1 MWRRWRSGKSFS
13 VAKDSQSQWDFGE
26 LFPEEETRD
35 VFTVS
40 ELTSR
45 VKRALENQIGQVWV
59 EGEVSNLR
67 AQASGHMYF
76 SIKDARTQ
84 LNCVLFKGTRVG
96 QRELMEDGQKVV
108 LQGDLTVYEA
118 RGQYQLIV
126 RAVEL
131 QGVGALQVKFEKL
144 KAKLQAEGLFDAE
157 TKQELPRFPQRIG
170 IVTSLNAAALRDVL
184 HVIRRRQPSLQ
195 IVLAA
200 SRVQGQGAE
209 NEIANAI
216 GQLNRWAT
224 TEPLDLIL
232 VTRGGGSLEDL
243 WAFNEE
249 AVARAI
255 HASTVPVV
263 SAVGHEIDFTISDFV
278 ADARAATPS
287 AAAEIITAA
296 AVALRDSLTTTSERL
311 TWLARRRRESLKE
324 HTANI
329 AHRLARCHPRRR
341 LQERMQRVDEL
352 HADLQRAVQR
362 HRQIASTHW
371 RGLAERLLRLH
382 PELVVRHR
390 RQQVVQLA
398 ARLHDRKGHRLDRAA
413 QRLTRLVD
421 RLRLLGPANVLA
433 RGYSITQNLDSQKVI
448 RSVKDAPS
456 GTRLSTQFF
465 DGSVESTV
473 ESP

>member
-1 MWRRWRSGKSFS
+1 M
-13 VAKDSQSQWDFGE
+13 AKDSQSQWDFGE
-26 LFPEEETRD
+26 LFAEKETRD

-40 ELTSR
+40 ELTTR

-59 EGEVSNLR
+59 EGEISNLR

-84 LNCVLFKGTRVG
+84 LSCVLFKGTRVG

-108 LQGDLTVYEA
+108 LQGDLTVYEV

-144 KAKLQAEGLFDAE
+144 KAKLQAEGLFNAE

-170 IVTSLNAAALRDVL
+170 IVTSLSAAALRDVL
-184 HVIRRRQPSLQ
+184 HVIRRRQPSVQ

-216 GQLNRWAT
+216 GQLNRWAA

-296 AVALRDSLTTTSERL
+296 AVALRDSLATTAERL
-311 TWLARRRRESLKE
+311 TWLARHRCESLKE
-324 HTANI
+324 RTGTI
-329 AHRLARCHPRRR
+329 AHRLGRCHPRRR

-352 HADLQRAVQR
+352 HADLQRAVQSR
-362 HRQIASTHW
+362 RQIFSTHW
-371 RGLAERLLRLH
+371 RGLAERLLRVH

-390 RQQVVQLA
+390 RQQVAQLTS
-398 ARLHDRKGHRLDRAA
+398 RLRERKGHRLDRAA
-413 QRLTRLVD
+413 QRLTRLMD

-433 RGYSITQNLDSQKVI
+433 RGYSITLDAATQKVI
-448 RSVKDAPS
+448 RSAKQAPA
-456 GTRLSTQFF
+456 GTRVRTQLR
-465 DGSVESTV
+465 DGSIESTV
-473 ESP
+473 ELP

>member
-1 MWRRWRSGKSFS
+1 M
-13 VAKDSQSQWDFGE
+13 AKDSQSQWNFGE
-26 LFPEEETRD
+26 LFAEKETRD

-40 ELTSR
+40 ELTTR

-59 EGEVSNLR
+59 EGEISNLR

-84 LNCVLFKGTRVG
+84 LTCVLFRGTRVG

-108 LQGDLTVYEA
+108 LQGDLTVYEQ

-126 RAVEL
+126 RAVEM
-131 QGVGALQVKFEKL
+131 QGVGALQAQFEKL

-157 TKQELPRFPQRIG
+157 TKKELPRFPQRIG
-170 IVTSLNAAALRDVL
+170 IATSLSAAALRDVL

-195 IVLAA
+195 IILAA
-200 SRVQGQGAE
+200 SRVQGQGSE

-216 GQLNRWAT
+216 DRLNRWAT

-263 SAVGHEIDFTISDFV
+263 SAVGHEVDFTISDFV

-296 AVALRDSLTTTSERL
+296 AVTLSDSLAATGERL
-311 TWLARRRRESLKE
+311 TWLARRRRESFKE
-324 HTANI
+324 HTATI
-329 AHRLARCHPRRR
+329 AHRLSRCNPRRR
-341 LQERMQRVDEL
+341 LQERMQQVDEL
-352 HADLQRAVQR
+352 HADLQRAVQSR
-362 HRQIASTHW
+362 RQQLASHW
-371 RGLAERLLRLH
+371 RGLAERLLRVH

-390 RQQVVQLA
+390 RKQVAQLA
-398 ARLHDRKGHRLDRAA
+398 ARLHERKGHRLDRAA

-433 RGYSITQNLDSQKVI
+433 RGYSITQNLESKKVI

-456 GTRLSTQFF
+456 GTRLSTQLF
-465 DGSVESTV
+465 DGSVESTA
-473 ESP
+473 E

>member
-1 MWRRWRSGKSFS
+1 MSKS
-13 VAKDSQSQWDFGE
+13 SQSKWDFGE
-26 LFPEEETRD
+26 LFAEEETRD

-40 ELTSR
+40 DLTTR
-45 VKRALENQIGQVWV
+45 VKRTLENQIGQVWV
-59 EGEVSNLR
+59 EGEISNLR

-76 SIKDARTQ
+76 SIKDARAQ
-84 LNCVLFKGTRVG
+84 LTCVLFRGTRVG

-108 LQGDLTVYEA
+108 LQGDLTVYEQ

-184 HVIRRRQPSLQ
+184 HVIHRRQPSLQ
-195 IVLAA
+195 IILAA

-209 NEIANAI
+209 NEIAAAI
-216 GQLNRWAT
+216 GQLNRWASS
-224 TEPLDLIL
+224 EPLDLIL

-255 HASTVPVV
+255 HASSVPVV

-296 AVALRDSLTTTSERL
+296 AVTLSDSLAATGERL
-311 TWLARRRRESLKE
+311 TWLARRRRESFKE
-324 HTANI
+324 HTATI
-329 AHRLARCHPRRR
+329 AHRLGRCHPRRR

-352 HADLQRAVQR
+352 HTDLQRAAQS
-362 HRQIASTHW
+362 HRQKFSTHW
-371 RGLAERLLRLH
+371 RGLAERLLRVH

-390 RQQVVQLA
+390 RQQVAQLA
-398 ARLHDRKGHRLDRAA
+398 ARLHERKGHRLDRAA

-433 RGYSITQNLDSQKVI
+433 RGYSITQNLESKKVI

-456 GTRLSTQFF
+456 GTRLSTQLF
-465 DGSVESTV
+465 DGSVESTA
-473 ESP
+473 E

>member
-1 MWRRWRSGKSFS
+1 M
-13 VAKDSQSQWDFGE
+13 AKDSQSQWDFGE
-26 LFPEEETRD
+26 LFTEEETRD

-40 ELTSR
+40 ELTMR
-45 VKRALENQIGQVWV
+45 VKRTLENQIGQVWV
-59 EGEVSNLR
+59 EGEISNFR

-84 LNCVLFKGTRVG
+84 LSCVLFKGTRVE

-108 LQGDLTVYEA
+108 LQGDLTVYEP

-131 QGVGALQVKFEKL
+131 QGVGALQAQFEKL
-144 KAKLQAEGLFDAE
+144 KTKLQAEGLFDAE

-170 IVTSLNAAALRDVL
+170 IVTSLSAAALRDVL
-184 HVIRRRQPSLQ
+184 HVVRRRQPSLQ

-200 SRVQGQGAE
+200 CRVQGKGAE

-216 GQLNRWAT
+216 DRLNRWAT

-255 HASTVPVV
+255 HASSVPVV

-296 AVALRDSLTTTSERL
+296 AVALRWASRPFLSCIFAA
-311 TWLARRRRESLKE
+311 LA
-324 HTANI
+324 
-329 AHRLARCHPRRR
+329 
-341 LQERMQRVDEL
+341 
-352 HADLQRAVQR
+352 
-362 HRQIASTHW
+362 
-371 RGLAERLLRLH
+371 
-382 PELVVRHR
+382 
-390 RQQVVQLA
+390 
-398 ARLHDRKGHRLDRAA
+398 
-413 QRLTRLVD
+413 
-421 RLRLLGPANVLA
+421 
-433 RGYSITQNLDSQKVI
+433 
-448 RSVKDAPS
+448 
-456 GTRLSTQFF
+456 
-465 DGSVESTV
+465 
-473 ESP
+473 

>member
-1 MWRRWRSGKSFS
+1 

-26 LFPEEETRD
+26 LFAEEETRD

-40 ELTSR
+40 ELTTR

-59 EGEVSNLR
+59 EGEISNLR

-84 LNCVLFKGTRVG
+84 LSCVLFKGTRVG

-144 KAKLQAEGLFDAE
+144 KAKLQAEGLFNSE

-170 IVTSLNAAALRDVL
+170 IITSLNAAALRDVL

-216 GQLNRWAT
+216 GQLNRWAA

-296 AVALRDSLTTTSERL
+296 AVALQDSLSTTGDRL
-311 TWLARRRRESLKE
+311 TWLARRRCESLKE
-324 HTANI
+324 RTGTI
-329 AHRLARCHPRRR
+329 AHRLGRCHPRRR

-352 HADLQRAVQR
+352 HIDLQRAGQSR
-362 HRQIASTHW
+362 RQIFSTHW
-371 RGLAERLLRLH
+371 RGLAERLLRVH

-390 RQQVVQLA
+390 RQQVAQLTS
-398 ARLHDRKGHRLDRAA
+398 RLRERKGHRLDRAA
-413 QRLTRLVD
+413 QRLTRLMD

-433 RGYSITQNLDSQKVI
+433 RGYSITQDAATQKVI
-448 RSVKDAPS
+448 RSAKQAPA
-456 GTRLSTQFF
+456 GTRVRTQLR
-465 DGSVESTV
+465 DGSIESTV
-473 ESP
+473 ELP

>member
-1 MWRRWRSGKSFS
+1 MSKS
-13 VAKDSQSQWDFGE
+13 SQSKWDFGE
-26 LFPEEETRD
+26 LFAEEETRD

-40 ELTSR
+40 DLTTR
-45 VKRALENQIGQVWV
+45 VKRTLENQIGQVWV
-59 EGEVSNLR
+59 EGEISNLR

-76 SIKDARTQ
+76 SIKDARAQ
-84 LNCVLFKGTRVG
+84 LTCVLFRGTRVG

-108 LQGDLTVYEA
+108 LQGDLTVYEQ

-184 HVIRRRQPSLQ
+184 HVIHRRQPSLQ
-195 IVLAA
+195 IILAA

-209 NEIANAI
+209 NEIATAV
-216 GQLNRWAT
+216 GQLNRWASS
-224 TEPLDLIL
+224 EPLDLIL

-243 WAFNEE
+243 WSFNEE

-255 HASTVPVV
+255 HASSVPVV

-296 AVALRDSLTTTSERL
+296 AVTLSGSLAATGERL
-311 TWLARRRRESLKE
+311 TWLARRRR
-324 HTANI
+324 
-329 AHRLARCHPRRR
+329 
-341 LQERMQRVDEL
+341 
-352 HADLQRAVQR
+352 
-362 HRQIASTHW
+362 
-371 RGLAERLLRLH
+371 G
-382 PELVVRHR
+382 
-390 RQQVVQLA
+390 
-398 ARLHDRKGHRLDRAA
+398 
-413 QRLTRLVD
+413 
-421 RLRLLGPANVLA
+421 
-433 RGYSITQNLDSQKVI
+433 
-448 RSVKDAPS
+448 
-456 GTRLSTQFF
+456 
-465 DGSVESTV
+465 
-473 ESP
+473 